1 MATPGPPVDKE
12 EAAPA
17 STPNE
22 SSSSNA
28 IPEPL
33 SNDASRHQSTVPPA
47 LATNPSADSV
57 KLEDSPAPSRLESA
71 EAETPQA
78 DNDSRKRPATA
89 GRKRKLNSISARG
102 VANLTPDQLAKKRA
116 NDRQAQR
123 AIRERTKSHID
134 ALEQQVRDLS
144 SQKPILDLQAALKRN
159 EAIQEENRELR
170 QRLQAVMD
178 IIQPMMGKREPTS
191 SEHGSS
197 IVTFSYLRDIY
208 SMISV
213 VSIIITNCLRRSNSC
228 SQHPNPTRPASVESI
243 ATPR

>member
-1 MATPGPPVDKE
+1 MASPGPK

-17 STPNE
+17 STLNE
-22 SSSSNA
+22 SSLSTA

-33 SNDASRHQSTVPPA
+33 INDASRPQSTAPPA
-47 LATNPSADSV
+47 LARADSV

-71 EAETPQA
+71 EAETPKA
-78 DNDSRKRPATA
+78 DDDSGKGPSTA

-123 AIRERTKSHID
+123 AIRERTKTHID

-144 SQKPILDLQAALKRN
+144 SQKPILDLQAAVKRY
-159 EAIQEENRELR
+159 EAIQEENKELR

-178 IIQPMMGKREPTS
+178 IIQPLGKREPTS
-191 SEHGSS
+191 GERDPCY
-197 IVTFSYLRDIY
+197 IYIFLLFSCLERDIY
-208 SMISV
+208 WHYSS
-213 VSIIITNCLRRSNSC
+213 
-228 SQHPNPTRPASVESI
+228 
-243 ATPR
+243 